1 MNVLVKGV
9 KSSRRSSFI
18 MCKEDKWLNRNIHK
32 CNGMFLV
39 RKVIDGELVYGGCFR
54 SLDLARC
61 ERDFLESIGWDYS
74 NL

>member
-39 RKVIDGELVYGGCFR
+39 RKVIDGGFR
-54 SLDLARC
+54 SLELARC